1 MKRRRCDILI
11 VILIATL
18 FIGCKVD
25 EKAVEEVPAAS
36 VSTEVPVTDTPAPAT
51 DTPIAPT
58 ETPLP
63 PTEPIPP
70 TETPEPSPTFTP
82 PAGPPTPR
90 TDGDMDGG
98 EHTTILLTG
107 DSMLGRSVN
116 FRARSEG
123 DLYPFSKVRE
133 EISGADI
140 AVTNLESPLI
150 KDCPP
155 TNEGMVFCG
164 DCALADNLKAAGF
177 DVAMIS
183 NNHIRD
189 WGEKGY
195 AETVDCLRE
204 RNINAVGID
213 HTLVKSVEGV
223 EHGFLGYDAVWRDIP
238 EEVLQQDIGEI
249 KREVDNVLV
258 YFHWGEEYTH
268 EPTEHQVNLA
278 HRAIDHGADIVF
290 GSHPHWIQPITFY
303 EDKPIIY
310 SLGNFVF
317 DQGWSEETMRG
328 LAVKLFYD
336 GETLVDIQLLPV
348 KINEDW
354 SASWMEGTEK
364 EAFWDDFEMPDL
376 LPDTESNRAEK
387 NTR

>member
-1 MKRRRCDILI
+1 M
-11 VILIATL
+11 AT
-18 FIGCKVD
+18 GTP
-25 EKAVEEVPAAS
+25 EAS
-36 VSTEVPVTDTPAPAT
+36 MPTAGPAT
-51 DTPIAPT
+51 DTPVPAT
-58 ETPLP
+58 DT
-63 PTEPIPP
+63 PIPP
-70 TETPEPSPTFTP
+70 TETPPPPTDTPIPSTETPESSPTFTP
-82 PAGPPTPR
+82 SAGPPTPR
-90 TDGDMDGG
+90 ADGDIESN

-116 FRARSEG
+116 FRAQSEG

-133 EISGADI
+133 EISSADI

-164 DCALADNLKAAGF
+164 NCALADNLKAAGF

-189 WGEKGY
+189 WGDKGY

-204 RNINAVGID
+204 RNIDAVGID
-213 HTLVKSVEGV
+213 HTLVKSVDGV
-223 EHGFLGYDAVWRDIP
+223 KHGFLGYDAVWRDIP
-238 EEVLQQDIGEI
+238 QEVLKQDIGEM
-249 KREVDNVLV
+249 KRETDNVLV

-268 EPTEHQVNLA
+268 EPTEHQENLA
-278 HRAIDHGADIVF
+278 YQAIDHGADVVF
-290 GSHPHWIQPITFY
+290 GSHPHWVQPIAVHK
-303 EDKPIIY
+303 DRPIFY

-317 DQGWSEETMRG
+317 DQGWSKNTMRG

-336 GETLVDIQLLPV
+336 GKTLVDIQLLPV

-354 SASWMEGTEK
+354 SASWMEGKEK
-364 EAFWDDFEMPDL
+364 ELLLQDLDRPD
-376 LPDTESNRAEK
+376 S
-387 NTR
+387 